1 MQKSGYVLINQ
12 FLFIVMF
19 TYFTIKSAN
28 EVLPDIIEKF
38 NNLKKQKNQIIKAEQ
53 ELQITMSSAGNFEEY
68 ITKKQKLNSEMT
80 KFYQLI
86 EDLEATGVSLMGL
99 DQGLLDFPS
108 KRFDEDVWL
117 SWKDGETEIKF
128 WHDMDSGFNGRKPI
142 SISDES
148 LV

>member
-1 MQKSGYVLINQ
+1 
-12 FLFIVMF
+12 MF

-28 EVLPDIIEKF
+28 EALPGVIEKF
-38 NNLKKQKNQIIKAEQ
+38 NNLKKQKNEIIKAEQ
-53 ELQITMSSAGNFEEY
+53 ELQITMSSKSNFEDY
-68 ITKKQKLNSEMT
+68 ITNKQKLNSEMT

-86 EDLEATGVSLMGL
+86 EELESIGVSLKGL

-117 SWKDGETEIKF
+117 CWKDGETEIKF
-128 WHDMDSGFNGRKPI
+128 WHDMDSGFNGRKPV

>member
-1 MQKSGYVLINQ
+1 
-12 FLFIVMF
+12 MF

-28 EVLPDIIEKF
+28 EALPGVIEKF
-38 NNLKKQKNQIIKAEQ
+38 NNLKKQKNEIIKAEQ
-53 ELQITMSSAGNFEEY
+53 ELQIIMSSTENFEKY
-68 ITKKQKLNSEMT
+68 ITQKQKLNSEMT

-86 EDLEATGVSLMGL
+86 EELEGTGVSLKGL

-117 SWKDGETEIKF
+117 CWKDGETEIKF
-128 WHDMDSGFNGRKPI
+128 WHDMNSGFNGRKPI

>member
-1 MQKSGYVLINQ
+1 
-12 FLFIVMF
+12 MF

-28 EVLPDIIEKF
+28 EALPGVIEKF
-38 NNLKKQKNQIIKAEQ
+38 NNLKKQKNEIIKSEQ
-53 ELQITMSSAGNFEEY
+53 ELQIIMSSTENFEKY
-68 ITKKQKLNSEMT
+68 ITQKQKLNSEMT

-86 EDLEATGVSLMGL
+86 EELEATGVSLKGL
-99 DQGLLDFPS
+99 EQGLLDLPS

-117 SWKDGETEIKF
+117 CWKDGETEIKF
-128 WHDMDSGFNGRKPI
+128 WHDMNSGFNGRKPI

>member
-1 MQKSGYVLINQ
+1 
-12 FLFIVMF
+12 MF
-19 TYFTIKSAN
+19 RYFTIKSAN
-28 EVLPDIIEKF
+28 EALPSVIEKF
-38 NNLKKQKNQIIKAEQ
+38 NNLKKQKNEIMKAEQ
-53 ELQITMSSAGNFEEY
+53 ELQSSVSNFEEY
-68 ITKKQKLNSEMT
+68 MIQKQTLNSQMT

-86 EDLEATGVSLMGL
+86 EDLESTGVSLKGL

-117 SWKDGETEIKF
+117 CWKDGETEIKF

-142 SISDES
+142 TVSDES

>member
-1 MQKSGYVLINQ
+1 
-12 FLFIVMF
+12 MF

-28 EVLPDIIEKF
+28 EALPGVIEKF
-38 NNLKKQKNQIIKAEQ
+38 NNLKKQKNEIIKAEQ
-53 ELQITMSSAGNFEEY
+53 ELQLIMSSTDSFEKY
-68 ITKKQKLNSEMT
+68 ITQKQKLNSEMT

-86 EDLEATGVSLMGL
+86 EELEAIGVSLKGL

-117 SWKDGETEIKF
+117 CWKDGETEIKF
-128 WHDMDSGFNGRKPI
+128 WHDMNSGFNGRKPI
-142 SISDES
+142 SVSDDS

>member
-1 MQKSGYVLINQ
+1 
-12 FLFIVMF
+12 MF

-28 EVLPDIIEKF
+28 EALPEVIVKF
-38 NNLKKQKNQIIKAEQ
+38 NNLKKQKNEIIKAEQ
-53 ELQITMSSAGNFEEY
+53 ELQLIMSSTDSFEKY
-68 ITKKQKLNSEMT
+68 ITQKQKLNSEMT

-86 EDLEATGVSLMGL
+86 EELEATGVSLKGL

-117 SWKDGETEIKF
+117 CWKDGETEIKF
-128 WHDMDSGFNGRKPI
+128 WHDMNSGFNGRKPI
-142 SISDES
+142 SVSDDS

>member
-1 MQKSGYVLINQ
+1 
-12 FLFIVMF
+12 MF

-28 EVLPDIIEKF
+28 EALPGIIEKF
-38 NNLKKQKNQIIKAEQ
+38 NNLKKQKNEIIKAEQ
-53 ELQITMSSAGNFEEY
+53 ELQIIMSSTENFEKY
-68 ITKKQKLNSEMT
+68 ITQKQKLNSYMT

-86 EDLEATGVSLMGL
+86 EDLEATGVSLKGL

-117 SWKDGETEIKF
+117 CWKDGETEIKF

>member
-1 MQKSGYVLINQ
+1 
-12 FLFIVMF
+12 MF

-28 EVLPDIIEKF
+28 EALPGVIAKF
-38 NNLKKQKNQIIKAEQ
+38 NNLKKQKNEIIKAEQ
-53 ELQITMSSAGNFEEY
+53 ELQLIMSSTDSFEKY
-68 ITKKQKLNSEMT
+68 ITQKQKLNSEMT

-86 EDLEATGVSLMGL
+86 EELEATGVSLKGL

-117 SWKDGETEIKF
+117 CWKDGETEIKF
-128 WHDMDSGFNGRKPI
+128 WHDMNSGFNGRKPI
-142 SISDES
+142 SVSDDS

>member
-1 MQKSGYVLINQ
+1 
-12 FLFIVMF
+12 MF
-19 TYFTIKSAN
+19 RYFTIKSAN
-28 EVLPDIIEKF
+28 EALPSVIEKF
-38 NNLKKQKNQIIKAEQ
+38 NNLKKQKNEIMKAEQ
-53 ELQITMSSAGNFEEY
+53 ELQSSVSNFEEY
-68 ITKKQKLNSEMT
+68 MIKKQKLNSEMT

-86 EDLEATGVSLMGL
+86 EDLESTGVSLKGL

-117 SWKDGETEIKF
+117 CWKDGETEIKF

-142 SISDES
+142 TVSDES

>member
-1 MQKSGYVLINQ
+1 
-12 FLFIVMF
+12 MF
-19 TYFTIKSAN
+19 RYFTIKSAN
-28 EVLPDIIEKF
+28 EALPSVIEKF
-38 NNLKKQKNQIIKAEQ
+38 NNLKKQKNEIMKAEQ
-53 ELQITMSSAGNFEEY
+53 ELQSSVSNFEEY
-68 ITKKQKLNSEMT
+68 MIQKQKLNSEMT

-86 EDLEATGVSLMGL
+86 EDLEATGVSLKGI

-117 SWKDGETEIKF
+117 CWKDGETEIKF

-142 SISDES
+142 TVSDES

>member
-1 MQKSGYVLINQ
+1 
-12 FLFIVMF
+12 MF

-28 EVLPDIIEKF
+28 EALPGIIEKF
-38 NNLKKQKNQIIKAEQ
+38 NNLKKQKNEIIKAEQ
-53 ELQITMSSAGNFEEY
+53 ELQIIMSSTENFEKY
-68 ITKKQKLNSEMT
+68 ITQKQKLNSYMT

-86 EDLEATGVSLMGL
+86 EDLEATGVSLKGL

-117 SWKDGETEIKF
+117 CWKDGETEIKF
-128 WHDMDSGFNGRKPI
+128 WHDMNSGFNGRKPI
-142 SISDES
+142 SISDDS

>member
-1 MQKSGYVLINQ
+1 
-12 FLFIVMF
+12 MF
-19 TYFTIKSAN
+19 RYFTIKSAN
-28 EVLPDIIEKF
+28 EALPGVIEKF
-38 NNLKKQKNQIIKAEQ
+38 NNLKKQKNEIMKAEQ
-53 ELQITMSSAGNFEEY
+53 ELQSPVSNFEEY
-68 ITKKQKLNSEMT
+68 MTRKQKLNSEMT

-86 EDLEATGVSLMGL
+86 EDLELIGVSLKGL

-117 SWKDGETEIKF
+117 CWKDGETEIKF

-142 SISDES
+142 TVSDES

>member
-1 MQKSGYVLINQ
+1 
-12 FLFIVMF
+12 MF

-28 EVLPDIIEKF
+28 EALPGVIAKF
-38 NNLKKQKNQIIKAEQ
+38 NNLKKQKNEIIKAEQ
-53 ELQITMSSAGNFEEY
+53 ELQLIMSSTDSFEKY
-68 ITKKQKLNSEMT
+68 ITQKQKLNSEMT

-86 EDLEATGVSLMGL
+86 EELEATGVSLKGL

-117 SWKDGETEIKF
+117 CWKDGETEIKF
-128 WHDMDSGFNGRKPI
+128 WHDMNSGFNGRKPI
-142 SISDES
+142 SVSNES